1 MPHDDPFRL
10 RVKKAICAALKT
22 ITPANGYKS
31 DLSDFEA
38 EDGVTVS
45 RVYRGRDEF
54 GFNDPRPMVSVLEH
68 PRALDPLLTTDGAPA
83 SVGQWE
89 LLIQGF
95 VQDDPLNPTDPADT
109 LAADVIVCLVEQG
122 RRKLPASNMPDNI
135 LGMGNVMPCIKPGN
149 GLRVGKPVV
158 RPPDGEI
165 SDVAMFYLTLTLDL
179 VEDTT
184 KPFD

>member
-22 ITPANGYKS
+22 ITPANGYKN
-31 DLSDFEA
+31 DLSDFA
-38 EDGVTVS
+38 AADGPMS

-68 PRALDPLLTTDGAPA
+68 PRALEALLTSDNEPA
-83 SVGQWE
+83 SVGPFE

-95 VQDDPLNPTDPADT
+95 VQDDPENPTDPADT
-109 LAADVIVCLVEQG
+109 LAADVIRCLVEQG
-122 RRKLPASNMPDNI
+122 RRKTLGSNMPDNI
-135 LGMGNVMPCIKPGN
+135 LGLGNSMPCIKPGN
-149 GLRVGKPVV
+149 GPRVGKPVV